1 MEKVVIL
8 DYSDGSVN
16 VYNITGDLGDMESE
30 ELLSK
35 LGYNI
40 DECYI
45 MYGEN
50 ITVNRFDLKNN

>member
-16 VYNITGDLGDMESE
+16 VYNITEDLGNMESE

-50 ITVNRFDLKNN
+50 ITVNRFDLKNS

>member
-1 MEKVVIL
+1 MEKAVIL

-16 VYNITGDLGDMESE
+16 IHNLTPDMEDMESD

-45 MYGEN
+45 MFGEN
-50 ITVNRFDLKNN
+50 ITINRFDLKDN

>member
-16 VYNITGDLGDMESE
+16 VYNITEDLGDMESE

-50 ITVNRFDLKNN
+50 ITVNRFDLKNS

>member
-1 MEKVVIL
+1 MEKIVVL

-16 VYNITGDLGDMESE
+16 IYNVTE
-30 ELLSK
+30 ELEDLESDEILSK

-50 ITVNRFDLKNN
+50 ITVNRFDLKES

>member
-16 VYNITGDLGDMESE
+16 VYNITEDLGNMESE